1 MQTVSYATPVPP
13 VSKKL
18 IWAGRIISTLPVL
31 LLLLSAF
38 MKLSKAPKAV
48 EGFAKQGYPPN
59 MVLILGV
66 VEVTCAIIYV
76 IPQTSVLG
84 AILLTGYLGG
94 AVDSHVRMSDPL
106 FVMPL
111 ITGVLVWLGLLFRE
125 NRLRPLLPLRSRSTH
140 KAVE

>member
-1 MQTVSYATPVPP
+1 MQTVDYASPP

-38 MKLSKAPKAV
+38 MKLSRNPKVV
-48 EGFAKQGYPPN
+48 EGFTKQGYPAN
-59 MVLILGV
+59 MIIILGV
-66 VEVTCAIIYV
+66 VEVSCTIIYV
-76 IPQTSVLG
+76 IPQTSFLG

-106 FVMPL
+106 FVVPVIM
-111 ITGVLVWLGLLFRE
+111 GVLVWLGLLFRE
-125 NRLRPLLPLRSRSTH
+125 NRLRSLLPFRMTNR
-140 KAVE
+140 

>member
-1 MQTVSYATPVPP
+1 MQTNAHIPSA
-13 VSKKL
+13 SKKL
-18 IWAGRIISTLPVL
+18 IWAGRIISTVPVL

-38 MKLSKAPKAV
+38 MKFSKAPQAV

-59 MVLILGV
+59 MILILGI
-66 VEVTCAIIYV
+66 VEVACTMIYL

-94 AVDSHVRMSDPL
+94 AVDSHVRMSDPK
-106 FVMPL
+106 FIVP
-111 ITGVLVWLGLLFRE
+111 IIAGVLVWLGLLFRE

-140 KAVE
+140 ELAE